1 MVKLD
6 FNQDYYADL
15 EVGPSA
21 GIEDIRRSYRKLAL
35 KYHPDRNPGSEIQAG
50 QRFQIIQAAYEVLTN
65 AEQKQRYDNS
75 RRTRYGGASGVRGN
89 PYQDISK
96 NYPTPPRPPGFPTRT
111 APKRAPP
118 TSAADTYA
126 KFAKDVPASSPRNNR
141 KPAEP
146 TFTWQAWEQMKSG
159 AKGKTTS
166 SQATGSGTSA
176 KASSAPKPTPST
188 APPPV
193 PPRSPQKQAKGS
205 FGSRVNRGYTPQSP
219 IGDEPPVASNNY
231 FTTRTHTNLFNE
243 TPTAAQARPQDPP
256 NPEPTADPD
265 PTTEAHD
272 STYVD
277 TRKRTPYRTPGGEKL
292 DPFQGANINRSRS
305 TRESTTG
312 PYHDEDGDSPTTSSR
327 QRSASNPDDPEL
339 GPKAKQGGKAAFTG
353 GNDAGAAPNG
363 TKSTSESQNRNHQG
377 SPDVGGHSTM
387 PNTPPGANA
396 SGSAGSNDRDNSKL
410 YASQP
415 HFRFQFPIH
424 EVPQTAPQA
433 TGRAENEKIFN
444 KTLNLAPELHELLA
458 RQSSSEDKATFNSGL
473 NAFDHKMHNV
483 LSQLS
488 AKKYSTLYGKSMQ
501 PGGTQN
507 AAHNQGVPQ
516 QTSNA
521 DKKNP
526 YSFDFQYADHSFTPD
541 PHRFTRNSAD
551 NINTRFVADE
561 SDATNW
567 QFNAGSPVS
576 EASRPAMPRSK
587 SGSRIGR
594 KSPFHAQAPQVPPTE
609 PASGSVPPQNSS
621 FNPEEWS
628 EKIGPQI
635 FQTPGQTPKG
645 NTIRPIR
652 NPSKKPKPVRMTAG
666 TAGMVESDENS
677 SGQEDIPKK
686 PPTPADAN
694 DLDGI
699 ASPNAMDIDNP
710 LEANGV
716 RNIHVEPSRPEW
728 RAGDVKGIKA
738 DAKPAADSQTGTVPP
753 VGGSEDSEEFRATF
767 SDLRNVEPFAQPS
780 TGLESFGD
788 LKSNLPFTSGAA
800 GEVPIPK
807 STKKPVKLDLPEA
820 PKPPNAP
827 PPIAVQGLKPSAAS
841 WKKYVDDFYKYLTE
855 WHAYST
861 KFSDHFHARN
871 VEVQKKLTNPGW
883 VESRDGAGIQEYL
896 RWSEED
902 RQVRAKWSEAC
913 DGHELHVRVFAAHR
927 DRMMK

>member
-176 KASSAPKPTPST
+176 KASTAPKPTPST

-231 FTTRTHTNLFNE
+231 FTTRTHTNLFSE
-243 TPTAAQARPQDPP
+243 TSTAAQARPQDPP
-256 NPEPTADPD
+256 NPDPTADPAPTADPD

-312 PYHDEDGDSPTTSSR
+312 PYHDEDDDSPTTSSR
-327 QRSASNPDDPEL
+327 QRSASDPDDPEL
-339 GPKAKQGGKAAFTG
+339 GPKAKQGGKAASTG
-353 GNDAGAAPNG
+353 GNDTGAAPNG
-363 TKSTSESQNRNHQG
+363 SKPTSESQNRDPQG

-387 PNTPPGANA
+387 PNTPPEANA
-396 SGSAGSNDRDNSKL
+396 SGGAGLNDRDNSK
-410 YASQP
+410 
-415 HFRFQFPIH
+415 F
-424 EVPQTAPQA
+424 
-433 TGRAENEKIFN
+433 
-444 KTLNLAPELHELLA
+444 
-458 RQSSSEDKATFNSGL
+458 
-473 NAFDHKMHNV
+473 
-483 LSQLS
+483 
-488 AKKYSTLYGKSMQ
+488 
-501 PGGTQN
+501 
-507 AAHNQGVPQ
+507 
-516 QTSNA
+516 
-521 DKKNP
+521 
-526 YSFDFQYADHSFTPD
+526 FDFQYADHSFTPD

-594 KSPFHAQAPQVPPTE
+594 KSPFHAQAPQAPPAE
-609 PASGSVPPQNSS
+609 PTSGSVPPQNSS

-677 SGQEDIPKK
+677 SGQEDIPQK

-699 ASPNAMDIDNP
+699 SSPNAMDIDDP

-738 DAKPAADSQTGTVPP
+738 DAAPAAGSQTGTVPP

-807 STKKPVKLDLPEA
+807 SPKKPVKLDLPEA

-861 KFSDHFHARN
+861 KFSDHFHARH

-902 RQVRAKWSEAC
+902 RQVRAKWTEAS
-913 DGHELHVRVFAAHR
+913 DGHELHVRVFVAHR